1 MSDEI
6 KGLVDDLHSTFED
19 FKKSV
24 EERDE
29 EVKKLGGDT
38 AETRQ
43 VLDRMQDQLDEAD
56 AKLQKLALDTK
67 DEGGED
73 EETKAFL
80 IWARKGQR
88 ADAEEIKALSV
99 STDTEGGFL
108 APAEFLREILKGVI
122 EFSPLRRFAKVSQ
135 TSAQSIK
142 VPKRTGTF
150 AAVWV
155 AEQGTRSETTGLGW
169 GMEEIPTH
177 EAYALV
183 DVSNQLL
190 EDAVFDIEDELQ
202 AEYAEQFGVAE
213 GAAFV
218 NGTGVGRP
226 EGFLQ
231 NTDVGTVTSNT
242 NDALDSRDFASLLYA
257 LKEPYHERAAW
268 LLNRLTVRDARNMR
282 DTTNQHLWQ
291 PALAL
296 DVPSTIMGK
305 PYAMATDMPTVANA
319 AKAIAVGDWSKGYRI
334 VDRISMSVQRD
345 PYTQATA
352 GNTRFIARKRVGG
365 QVVVPEAIK
374 VLTIQ

>member
-6 KGLVDDLHSTFED
+6 KSLVDDLHSTFDE
-19 FKKSV
+19 FKKSLD
-24 EERDE
+24 ERDE
-29 EVKKLGGDT
+29 EVEKLGT
-38 AETRQ
+38 ASAETEQ
-43 VLDRMQDQLDEAD
+43 KMSTIQDALDAIEGRFE
-56 AKLQKLALDTK
+56 KLSLDTK
-67 DEGGED
+67 DDPGES
-73 EETKAFL
+73 EEHKAF
-80 IWARKGQR
+80 IAWARKGNR
-88 ADAEEIKALSV
+88 LGEDELKALSV
-99 STDTEGGFL
+99 STDTEGGYL
-108 APAEFLREILKGVI
+108 APPEFVREILKGVI
-122 EFSPLRRFAKVSQ
+122 EFSPLRRFARVTQ

-155 AEQGTRSETTGLGW
+155 AEQGTRSETTGLGY

-177 EAYALV
+177 EAYGLV

-190 EDAVFDIEDELQ
+190 EDAVFEIEDELTS
-202 AEYAEQFGVAE
+202 EFSEQFGVAE

-268 LLNRLTVRDARNMR
+268 LLNRLTVRDARNLR

-296 DVPSTIMGK
+296 DVPATIMGK
-305 PYAMATDMPTVANA
+305 PYAMATDMPTVANG
-319 AKAIAVGDWSKGYRI
+319 AKAIAVGDWSRGYRI
-334 VDRISMSVQRD
+334 VDRISMAVQRD
-345 PYTQATA
+345 PFTQATA

-374 VLTIQ
+374 VLVIQ

>member
-6 KGLVDDLHSTFED
+6 KGLVDDLHSAFEEL
-19 FKKSV
+19 KKTLD
-24 EERDE
+24 ERE
-29 EVKKLGGDT
+29 QEVKQLGEAR
-38 AETRQ
+38 AET
-43 VLDRMQDQLDEAD
+43 E
-56 AKLQKLALDTK
+56 QKLEQVQTQIDAVEGRLEKLKLDTK
-67 DEGGED
+67 DEDGSS
-73 EETKAFL
+73 EEYKAFL
-80 IWARKGQR
+80 AWARKGNR
-88 ADAEEIKALSV
+88 VSEDEIKALSV

-108 APAEFLREILKGVI
+108 APAEFLREILKGVV
-122 EFSPLRRFAKVSQ
+122 EFSPLRRFARVSE
-135 TSAQSIK
+135 TSAQSVK

-150 AAVWV
+150 SAVWV
-155 AEQGTRSETTGLGW
+155 AEQGTRSETTGLAY

-190 EDAVFDIEDELQ
+190 EDAVFDIEAELEM
-202 AEYAEQFGVAE
+202 EYAEQFGVAE

-231 NTDVGTVTSNT
+231 HPDVQSITSTT
-242 NDALDSRDFASLLYA
+242 NDVLDEDDFAKLLYA
-257 LKEPYHERAAW
+257 LKEPYHARAAW
-268 LLNRLTVRDARNMR
+268 LLNRLTLRDARLLKDANG
-282 DTTNQHLWQ
+282 QFLWQ

-296 DVPSTIMGK
+296 DVPATILGK
-305 PYAMATDMPTVANA
+305 PYAMATDMPTIANA
-319 AKAIAVGDWSKGYRI
+319 ARALAVGDWSRGYRI

-345 PYTQATA
+345 PYTQATS

-365 QVVVPEAIK
+365 QVVVAEAIK